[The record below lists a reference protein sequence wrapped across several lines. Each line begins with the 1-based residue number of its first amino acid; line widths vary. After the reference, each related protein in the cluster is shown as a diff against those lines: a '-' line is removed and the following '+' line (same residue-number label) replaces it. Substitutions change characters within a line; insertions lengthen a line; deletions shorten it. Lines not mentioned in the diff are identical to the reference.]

1 MGSLPTAPPPLCGGC
16 ASMPAPILLIRSYR
30 AHCPRT
36 QTTLKRSVR
45 HLLSHAGVDTVRW
58 PAPLCATVGSSCT
71 SFALLVCGRGY
82 VVELLGERRGRRRP
96 ALQLAQRCDLVR
108 LDRAGC
114 PFTARCGPSVDMTFV
129 HVLATGGHSCLHLG
143 HWHRR
148 GTATGIGAAQQV
160 VWVVRQVV

>member
-1 MGSLPTAPPPLCGGC
+1 M
-16 ASMPAPILLIRSYR
+16 
-30 AHCPRT
+30 
-36 QTTLKRSVR
+36 
-45 HLLSHAGVDTVRW
+45 
-58 PAPLCATVGSSCT
+58 
-71 SFALLVCGRGY
+71 
-82 VVELLGERRGRRRP
+82 ELLGERRGRRRP
-96 ALQLAQRCDLVR
+96 ALQLAQRSDLVR